1 MYRARSLASAL
12 VAALVSAAALAGVVW
27 AGAELA
33 ARGTSQAILPTLL
46 TTGSFAGLE
55 WPFRVDQPPTS
66 VHVTFYVSVV
76 LVALVAGLVTL
87 LAARKASPRN
97 GAAALFGTWF
107 GVVLGCVLAALVVY
121 FIRIDALAA
130 SAGARN
136 EVLASLLSRFAFGG
150 LLVGLIPAL
159 LSWVAFKV
167 ANRSRAAE
175 YVEAMDLAD
184 GKNVNENPFD
194 LAPGSIGDSRP
205 VEPGFTYP
213 AGEHY
218 TDGSYRDADLPPSER
233 RTGTMTFSDVTDA
246 TGEDFSDGPRASEPA
261 NDAPRPVADFIPSDG
276 TGSGSS
282 TPGATSD
289 ETAPGGAASGATATS
304 REPES
309 DDVRSRAGD
318 YGYHGDRWVE
328 NALRKTGS

>member
-12 VAALVSAAALAGVVW
+12 VAALVTAAALASVVW

-55 WPFRVDQPPTS
+55 WPFRADQPPTS

-87 LAARKASPRN
+87 LAARRASPRN
-97 GAAALFGTWF
+97 GAVALFGTWF

-130 SAGARN
+130 SAATRN

-150 LLVGLIPAL
+150 VLLGLVPAL
-159 LSWVAFKV
+159 LSWAAFKI
-167 ANRSRAAE
+167 ANRARAAE
-175 YVEAMDLAD
+175 YAEAMDLAE
-184 GKNVNENPFD
+184 GKNVDENPFD

-213 AGEHY
+213 SGEGY

-246 TGEDFSDGPRASEPA
+246 TGEDFADGERPAEPA
-261 NDAPRPVADFIPSDG
+261 SDAPRPVTDFMPSAEDAD
-276 TGSGSS
+276 TSGKADEATPASSS
-282 TPGATSD
+282 T
-289 ETAPGGAASGATATS
+289 E
-304 REPES
+304 RRPE
-309 DDVRSRAGD
+309 DLQTRAGD
-318 YGYHGDRWVE
+318 YGYHGSQWVE
-328 NALRKTGS
+328 SALRKTGS

>member
-12 VAALVSAAALAGVVW
+12 VAALATAAALAGVVW

-46 TTGSFAGLE
+46 TTGSYAGLE
-55 WPFRVDQPPTS
+55 WPFRADQPPTS

-107 GVVLGCVLAALVVY
+107 GVVLGSVLAALVVY
-121 FIRIDALAA
+121 FIRVDALAA

-136 EVLASLLSRFAFGG
+136 EVLSSLLSRFAFGG
-150 LLVGLIPAL
+150 LALGLVPAL
-159 LSWVAFKV
+159 LSWAAFKI
-167 ANRSRAAE
+167 ANRTRAAE
-175 YVEAMDLAD
+175 YTEAMDLAE
-184 GKNVNENPFD
+184 GKNVDENPFD
-194 LAPGSIGDSRP
+194 LAPGSISDSRP

-246 TGEDFSDGPRASEPA
+246 TGEDFADGPRPSEPEG
-261 NDAPRPVADFIPSDG
+261 DSPRPVADFV
-276 TGSGSS
+276 
-282 TPGATSD
+282 
-289 ETAPGGAASGATATS
+289 PGGGTAGDSSVDASPTASGAPAASS
-304 REPES
+304 REPGSENLS
-309 DDVRSRAGD
+309 SRADD
-318 YGYHGDRWVE
+318 YGYHGASWVE